1 VRVALDGPIRERIVS
16 VAESLTPEVLAKV
29 RKLLG
34 ELRLDGWLLFDFH
47 GMNPVA
53 TRVLG
58 VGGLA
63 TRRLFVL
70 LPATGRPIAL
80 AHAIE
85 QHRVAGLPGE
95 VRTYAA
101 WRQLEEQLSRLVSG
115 KRLAMEYS
123 AKDAVPYLDRVPTG
137 VIELV
142 RASGAEIVSSSELV
156 TALAAR
162 WTPEELANHRRAA
175 QLVKE
180 VALAA
185 FERVRTWFAQGQQP
199 TEQGLQRWVMEAFE
213 KAGLHTNEP
222 PIVGSGAHAA
232 NPHHDPMAM
241 PDTPIA
247 TGQVLL
253 LDLWAGTQVD
263 TVYADQTWMAFIGG
277 APPTEVA
284 HVFDVVR
291 DARDSTVAALADRWK
306 EGWSVTG
313 ASLDDT
319 ARKVITTAGY
329 GEYFVHRTG
338 HSIDKELHGSGPH
351 LDNYETHDDRKLMAG
366 VGFSIEPG
374 IYLPGRFGVRSEIN
388 VYLREDGP
396 EVTPDGPQQQ
406 IVPIAVPG

>member
-1 VRVALDGPIRERIVS
+1 MS
-16 VAESLTPEVLAKV
+16 VAESLTPDVLARV
-29 RKLLG
+29 RKMLG
-34 ELRLDGWLLFDFH
+34 ELKLDGWLLFDFH

-70 LPATGRPIAL
+70 LPAAGRPIAV

-123 AKDAVPYLDRVPTG
+123 AKDAVPYLDRVPAG
-137 VIELV
+137 VVELV
-142 RASGAEIVSSSELV
+142 RAAGAEVVTSSELV

-162 WTPEELANHRRAA
+162 WTPQELDNHRRAA

-180 VALAA
+180 IALAA
-185 FERVRTWFAQGQQP
+185 FERVRTWFAEGRQP

-213 KAGLHTNEP
+213 QAGLRTNEP
-222 PIVGSGAHAA
+222 PIVGSGEHAA
-232 NPHHDPMAM
+232 NPHHDPMGQS
-241 PDTPIA
+241 DTAIA

-253 LDLWAGTQVD
+253 LDLWAGTEID
-263 TVYADQTWMAFIGG
+263 TVYADQTWMAFVGG
-277 APPTEVA
+277 TPPTEVA

-291 DARDSTVAALADRWK
+291 DARDRTVAVLTDRWR

-313 ASLDDT
+313 AELDDA
-319 ARKVITTAGY
+319 ARTVITAAGY
-329 GEYFVHRTG
+329 GDYFVHRTG
-338 HSIDKELHGSGPH
+338 HSIDRELHGSGPH
-351 LDNYETHDDRKLMAG
+351 LDNYETHDDR
-366 VGFSIEPG
+366 
-374 IYLPGRFGVRSEIN
+374 
-388 VYLREDGP
+388 
-396 EVTPDGPQQQ
+396 
-406 IVPIAVPG
+406 

>member
-1 VRVALDGPIRERIVS
+1 VS
-16 VAESLTPEVLAKV
+16 VAESLTPEVLARV
-29 RKLLG
+29 RQMLG
-34 ELRLDGWLLFDFH
+34 ELKLDGWLLFDFH

-70 LPATGRPIAL
+70 LPAAGRPIAV

-101 WRQLEEQLSRLVSG
+101 WRQLEDQLAALVSG

-137 VIELV
+137 VVELI
-142 RASGAEIVSSSELV
+142 RAAGAEIVSSSELV

-162 WTPEELANHRRAA
+162 WTPEELDQHRRAA
-175 QLVKE
+175 RLVKE
-180 VALAA
+180 IALAA
-185 FERVRTWFAQGQQP
+185 FERVQTWCAAGQQP

-213 KAGLHTNEP
+213 QAGLRTNEA
-222 PIVGSGAHAA
+222 PIVASGEHAA
-232 NPHHDPMAM
+232 NPHHDPMGQS
-241 PDTPIA
+241 DTEIA

-253 LDLWAGTQVD
+253 LDLWAGMEID
-263 TVYADQTWMAFIGG
+263 TVYADQTWMAFVGG

-291 DARDSTVAALADRWK
+291 DARDRTVAVLADRWR

-313 ASLDDT
+313 AELDDA
-319 ARKVITTAGY
+319 ARKVIMAAGY
-329 GEYFVHRTG
+329 GDYFVHRTG
-338 HSIDKELHGSGPH
+338 HSIDRELHGSGPH

-366 VGFSIEPG
+366 VGFSVEPG

-388 VYLREDGP
+388 VYLRDDGP
-396 EVTPDGPQQQ
+396 EVTPDGPQQEIIQ
-406 IVPIAVPG
+406 IPVPS